1 MTKIVPYLAEEAIE
15 RDAEAL
21 LAEYARARRIA
32 IVPPIPIDDIV
43 EKHLKLSLEF
53 DDTHKMFD
61 VPRDPER
68 EPDILGA
75 MFFDEARIVIDDSLD
90 PDENPSKEGRYRFTL
105 AHEGGGHWR
114 LHRAYSKTDPGQG
127 TLFDGPAPPSVVC
140 RSSQAKERVE
150 WQADFYASCLLMPRH
165 LLFDAWR
172 NEFGTSEPFV
182 FDPGVHT
189 SPDHRRRWNGPR
201 AVGEFLREAFQPD
214 HVPCFDQIARRFNR
228 VFLVS
233 PHAMRIRLAQLG
245 LLVSDN
251 SRQQIFAGDE

>member
-1 MTKIVPYLAEEAIE
+1 MTRFVPYLDEEAIE

-32 IVPPIPIDDIV
+32 ITPPVPIDDII

-53 DDTHKMFD
+53 DDTHKMFG
-61 VPRDPER
+61 VPRDPEQ

-114 LHRAYSKTDPGQG
+114 LHRAYFKTDPGQG
-127 TLFDGPAPPSVVC
+127 TLFAGPAPASVVC

-165 LLFDAWR
+165 LLFDAWH
-172 NEFGTSEPFV
+172 NEFGTCEPFA
-182 FDPGVHT
+182 FDPDKHT
-189 SPDHRRRWNGPR
+189 SLDHRRRWSGPR
-201 AVGEFLREAFQPD
+201 PVGEFLREIFQD
-214 HVPCFDQIARRFNR
+214 DYVPCFDEIARRFTPAF
-228 VFLVS
+228 VVS
-233 PHAMRIRLAQLG
+233 PLAMRIRLEYLG
-245 LLVSDN
+245 LLVPDH
-251 SRQQIFAGDE
+251 SRQQIFADDE

>member
-114 LHRAYSKTDPGQG
+114 LHRAYFKTDPGQG

-150 WQADFYASCLLMPRH
+150 WQADFYASCLLMPRNMV
-165 LLFDAWR
+165 FAVWD
-172 NEFGTSEPFV
+172 EFFPDRKQRVLQPETPIAHSFV
-182 FDPGVHT
+182 EIPKYSFQLSRQVLEYETD
-189 SPDHRRRWNGPR
+189 D
-201 AVGEFLREAFQPD
+201 EALEHFCKPL
-214 HVPCFDQIARRFNR
+214 AER
-228 VFLVS
+228 FLVS
-233 PHAMRIRLAQLG
+233 PIAMRIRLEKLG
-245 LLVSDN
+245 LLHRSVPLQ
-251 SRQQIFAGDE
+251 RLLAGS